1 MKKRKQKK
9 PTMNQVEVV
18 VGNLIKEAQSL
29 RANLGV
35 TQKILSNY
43 IEYNKD
49 ESKFKKFIEEK
60 NGRENDNKD
69 NTTSPG
75 KK

>member
-1 MKKRKQKK
+1 MKKRKQRK

-18 VGNLIKEAQSL
+18 VGNLIKEAQNQRASL
-29 RANLGV
+29 EM
-35 TQKILSNY
+35 TQRVLSSY
-43 IEYNKD
+43 IEFNKH

-60 NGRENDNKD
+60 NGKEN
-69 NTTSPG
+69 NTNNRASSE

>member
-1 MKKRKQKK
+1 MKKRKQRK
-9 PTMNQVEVV
+9 PTMNQVEAV
-18 VGNLIKEAQSL
+18 VGNLIREAQSL

-35 TQKILSNY
+35 TQRVLSSY

-60 NGRENDNKD
+60 NGRENNNKD
-69 NTTSPG
+69 NTASSG

>member
-9 PTMNQVEVV
+9 PTMNQVEMV
-18 VGNLIKEAQSL
+18 VGNLIKEAHRL
-29 RANLGV
+29 RANLGM
-35 TQKILSNY
+35 TQRVLSSY
-43 IEYNKD
+43 IEFNKD

-60 NGRENDNKD
+60 NGRENDNRD
-69 NTTSPG
+69 NASSPG